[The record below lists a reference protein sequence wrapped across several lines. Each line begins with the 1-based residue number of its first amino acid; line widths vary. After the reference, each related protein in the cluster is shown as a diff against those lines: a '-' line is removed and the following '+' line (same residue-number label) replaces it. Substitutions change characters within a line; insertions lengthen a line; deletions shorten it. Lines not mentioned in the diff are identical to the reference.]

1 MLHLVDLHLLLGT
14 RALLRGRVWVR
25 TWSHLVKNFVSVKIQ
40 DFVIFGEDLVGA
52 LVIVIFLD
60 FQSNKY
66 LSPKKTAMKKVKS
79 LHFAS

>member
-1 MLHLVDLHLLLGT
+1 M
-14 RALLRGRVWVR
+14 
-25 TWSHLVKNFVSVKIQ
+25 KNFVSVKIQ

-66 LSPKKTAMKKVKS
+66 LSPKKAAMKKVKS